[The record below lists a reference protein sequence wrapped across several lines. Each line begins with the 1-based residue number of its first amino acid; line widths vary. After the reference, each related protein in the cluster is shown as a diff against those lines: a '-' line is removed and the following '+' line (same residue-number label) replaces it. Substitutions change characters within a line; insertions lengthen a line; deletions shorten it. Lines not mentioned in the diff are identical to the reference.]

1 MTICTA
7 SATRFLQAGRLAV
20 IGASTERS
28 NFGRTVLRE
37 LLLHGCDAV
46 AVNPAAFA
54 AGTTKVEG
62 VPCYATIE
70 DVPAPVEGAI
80 VMVGADRSA
89 AVVQACADA
98 GVPRVWLFRG
108 IGSAGAV
115 SDEALRACDER
126 HLEVVAGACPL
137 MFLEPAGMVHRIHRA
152 ARRATGA
159 VDRCTHGEHVAS

>member
-1 MTICTA
+1 MTVCSA
-7 SATRFLQAGRLAV
+7 SATKFLEAGRLAV
-20 IGASTERS
+20 VGASPEKS
-28 NFGRTVLRE
+28 NFGRAVLRE

-54 AGTTKVEG
+54 DGTTKVEG
-62 VPCYATIE
+62 VPCYANIE
-70 DVPAPVEGAI
+70 DVPEPVAGAI

-89 AVVQACADA
+89 EVVRACADA

-108 IGSAGAV
+108 IGGPGAM
-115 SDEALRACDER
+115 SDDALRVCDER

-137 MFLEPAGMVHRIHRA
+137 MFLEPAGLVHRIHRA

-159 VDRCTHGEHVAS
+159 VDRCTREERVAS